1 MDKYPD
7 GNPKTQL
14 GVTRVPLNLVPP
26 SAKHYL
32 AEALADGAAKYGP
45 YNWRGEA
52 VSASIYYAAAQR
64 HMDAWWDGEDLS
76 QDAKVHHLAH
86 AMANM
91 AILLDAMTVGAMKD
105 DRPARGAAA
114 NLQQAF
120 AENGKKATSAA
131 QCTAHQW
138 KQIYTEELPNTL
150 SVEEYK
156 ALTRGR

>member
-32 AEALADGAAKYGP
+32 AEAFADGAMKYGP

-76 QDAKVHHLAH
+76 QDAKVHHLGH

-120 AENGKKATSAA
+120 AENGKKSTSAA
-131 QCTAHQW
+131 QYTADQW
-138 KQIYTEELPNTL
+138 KQTYAEGMPIML
-150 SVEEYK
+150 SVEEFK
-156 ALTRGR
+156 LLTRGK